1 MGSSTPVGS
10 GKWNLETNVQGKGNA
25 WDLIRNSSS
34 NIDVV
39 NWGLIDSL
47 EMNPLGHDSA
57 AASHIDFSA
66 TGANTG
72 DFLEEHSALETG
84 QLQRLFYVVSGAKL
98 EGSSSQPAMPHTQ
111 MVVTQ

>member
-1 MGSSTPVGS
+1 M
-10 GKWNLETNVQGKGNA
+10 
-25 WDLIRNSSS
+25 
-34 NIDVV
+34 
-39 NWGLIDSL
+39 LIDSL

-66 TGANTG
+66 TRANTG
-72 DFLEEHSALETG
+72 DFLEEHSVLETG

-98 EGSSSQPAMPHTQ
+98 EDNSSQPAMPHTQ